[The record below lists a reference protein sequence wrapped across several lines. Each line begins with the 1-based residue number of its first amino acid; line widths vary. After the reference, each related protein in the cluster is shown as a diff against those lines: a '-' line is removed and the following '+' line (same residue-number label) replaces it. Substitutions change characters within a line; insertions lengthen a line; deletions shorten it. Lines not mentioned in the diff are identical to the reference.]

1 MATNK
6 SKVWN
11 YFKVDNVEKTKAV
24 CNKCKV
30 KISRDDT
37 SAKTFTTTNMIAHLR
52 SQHAVAYREF
62 EAELASSKSKGSATS
77 TMGSSTST
85 VLVQPTFV
93 QCASMQEVWPIDH
106 PRAQAISTAIGSMMA
121 LDCQP
126 FSVVEDEG
134 FKRLIKLVA

>member
-1 MATNK
+1 
-6 SKVWN
+6 
-11 YFKVDNVEKTKAV
+11 
-24 CNKCKV
+24 
-30 KISRDDT
+30 
-37 SAKTFTTTNMIAHLR
+37 MIAHLR
-52 SQHAVAYREF
+52 LQHAVAYLEF
-62 EAELASSKSKGSATS
+62 EAELVSSKSKGSATS

-93 QCASMQEVWPIDH
+93 QCASMQEVWLIDN